1 MKIRFI
7 LFVCLI
13 TCANG
18 FSQSVQPSGMQ
29 VGMQVGIAKI
39 NITPN
44 SPAFMT
50 GYANR
55 DKPSEGILH
64 DLWAKALVLSNK
76 EEKMIIVTTDLLGL
90 SHQVS
95 VEVAEKIQAKLGIER
110 RQIMFNSSHTHSGP
124 MIWPSLSVISEYS
137 QADQKIVSEYTQVL
151 VDKLVQV
158 IVDAYAHQ
166 EPMQISVGHTSADF
180 AINRRA
186 LAAQKNGINLPG
198 PIDHDV
204 PVLKF
209 MKPSG
214 EIKAVLFGYACH
226 NTTLMGNNYLING
239 DYAGFAQIQIE
250 KKIPSATAF
259 FILGC
264 AGDQNPE
271 PRGTVELA
279 TKHGNNLA
287 DQVVTLVHSKELKP
301 IKNELHSYFS
311 TIPLKFKK
319 VPAADYQ
326 KDLQSS
332 DKFIQRRAKL
342 MLEAY
347 NKGWN
352 TEIYS
357 YPIQGIRLGNE
368 FRMIALGGEV
378 VVDYSLRTKKEFP
391 GKNIFVAGYSNEV
404 MCYIPS
410 ERVLKEGGYE
420 ADSSM
425 IYYGMPGPFE
435 NGMEEKIMAA
445 IYETLKKI
453 K

>member
-1 MKIRFI
+1 MKIRLI
-7 LFVCLI
+7 LFLYLATI
-13 TCANG
+13 ANG
-18 FSQSVQPSGMQ
+18 LSQSA
-29 VGMQVGIAKI
+29 MQVGIAKI
-39 NITPN
+39 NITPK

-55 DKPSEGILH
+55 DKPSEGVLH
-64 DLWAKALVLSNK
+64 DLWAKAIVLSNK
-76 EEKMIIVTTDLLGL
+76 QEKMIIVTTDLLGL

-95 VEVAEKIQAKLGIER
+95 EEVAEKIQGKLGIER
-110 RQIMFNSSHTHSGP
+110 RQLMFNSSHTHSGP
-124 MIWPSLSVISEYS
+124 MIWPSLSIISEYS
-137 QADQKIVSEYTQVL
+137 PEDQKIVSEYTQVL
-151 VDKLVQV
+151 VDKLVTV
-158 IVDAYAHQ
+158 IVNAYEHQ
-166 EPMQISVGHTSADF
+166 EPMKVFVGHTSADF

-186 LAAQKNGINLPG
+186 LAAQKSGINLPG

-209 MKPSG
+209 MNSSG
-214 EIKAVLFGYACH
+214 EIRAVLFGYACH

-239 DYAGFAQIQIE
+239 DYAGFAQIDIE
-250 KKIPSATAF
+250 KKIPTATAF

-279 TKHGNNLA
+279 IKHGNSLA
-287 DQVVTLVHSKELKP
+287 VQVVNLVHSKDVKP
-301 IKNELHSYFS
+301 VKNELQSYFS

-319 VPAADYQ
+319 VPVADYQ
-326 KDLQSS
+326 KDLQSP

-352 TEIYS
+352 TETYS

-391 GKNIFVAGYSNEV
+391 NKHIFVAGYSNEV

-435 NGMEEKIMAA
+435 KGIEEKIMEA
-445 IYETLKKI
+445 IYLTIKKI

>member
-1 MKIRFI
+1 MKLRLVLFI
-7 LFVCLI
+7 YWVALGNCF
-13 TCANG
+13 A
-18 FSQSVQPSGMQ
+18 QSS
-29 VGMQVGIAKI
+29 MQVGIAKI
-39 NITPN
+39 NITPP
-44 SPAFMT
+44 SPAFMS

-55 DKPSEGILH
+55 DKPSEGVLH
-64 DLWAKALVLSNK
+64 DLWAKALVLSSQD
-76 EEKMIIVTTDLLGL
+76 EKMIIVTTDLLGL

-95 VEVAEKIQAKLGIER
+95 AEVAEKIQEKFGIER
-110 RQIMFNSSHTHSGP
+110 RQLMFNSSHTHSGP
-124 MIWPSLSVISEYS
+124 MIWPSLSVIAEYS
-137 QADQKIVSEYTQVL
+137 PEDQKIVSEYSQVL

-158 IVDAYAHQ
+158 IFSAYGQQ
-166 EPMQISVGHTSADF
+166 ESMQVFAGKTTADF

-209 MKPSG
+209 VNTSG

-226 NTTLMGNNYLING
+226 NTTLMGNNFLING
-239 DYAGFAQIQIE
+239 DYAGFAQIEIE
-250 KKIPSATAF
+250 KKLPKATAF
-259 FILGC
+259 FILGS

-271 PRGTVELA
+271 PRGTIELA
-279 TKHGNNLA
+279 QKHGKNLS
-287 DQVVTLVHSKELKP
+287 DQVLALVQSTKLTPVRHELR
-301 IKNELHSYFS
+301 SYFS
-311 TIPLKFKK
+311 SIPLKFKK
-319 VPAADYQ
+319 IQVAEYQ

-352 TEIYS
+352 TDFYM
-357 YPIQGIRLGNE
+357 YPVQGIRLGKE
-368 FRMIALGGEV
+368 FCMIALGGEV
-378 VVDYSLRTKKEFP
+378 VVDYSLRIKKEFP

-435 NGMEEKIMAA
+435 TGIEEKIMDA
-445 IYETLKKI
+445 INKTMKKI
-453 K
+453 N

>member
-7 LFVCLI
+7 LFVSLI

-18 FSQSVQPSGMQ
+18 FSQST
-29 VGMQVGIAKI
+29 MQVGIAKI
-39 NITPN
+39 NITPK

-55 DKPSEGILH
+55 DKPSEGVLH

-110 RQIMFNSSHTHSGP
+110 RQLMFNSSHTHSGP

-137 QADQKIVSEYTQVL
+137 PADQKIVSEYTQVL
-151 VDKLVQV
+151 VNKLIDV
-158 IVDAYAHQ
+158 ITNAYEHQ
-166 EPMQISVGHTSADF
+166 EPMQVSVGRTSADF

-198 PIDHDV
+198 PIDHEV

-209 MKPSG
+209 MNSSS
-214 EIKAVLFGYACH
+214 EIKAVMFGYACH

-239 DYAGFAQIQIE
+239 DYAGFAQLEIE

-279 TKHGNNLA
+279 TKHGNTLA
-287 DQVVTLVHSKELKP
+287 DQVVALVHSKELKP
-301 IKNELHSYFS
+301 IKNELQSYFS

-319 VPAADYQ
+319 VLAADYQ

-352 TEIYS
+352 TETYS

-435 NGMEEKIMAA
+435 NGIEEKIMAA
-445 IYETLKKI
+445 IYLTIKKI

>member
-1 MKIRFI
+1 MKIRII
-7 LFVCLI
+7 LFVCLV
-13 TCANG
+13 TYANC
-18 FSQSVQPSGMQ
+18 FSQSA
-29 VGMQVGIAKI
+29 MQVGIAKI
-39 NITPN
+39 NITPK

-55 DKPSEGILH
+55 DKPSEGVLH
-64 DLWAKALVLSNK
+64 DLWAKALVLSSK
-76 EEKMIIVTTDLLGL
+76 EEKMILVTTDLLGL

-95 VEVAEKIQAKLGIER
+95 EEVAEKIQAKLGIKR
-110 RQIMFNSSHTHSGP
+110 RQLMFNSSHTHSGP

-137 QADQKIVSEYTQVL
+137 PADQKIVSEYTQVL
-151 VDKLVQV
+151 VEKLIDV
-158 IVDAYAHQ
+158 ITNAYAHQ
-166 EPMQISVGHTSADF
+166 ESMQVSVGRTSADF

-186 LAAQKNGINLPG
+186 LAAQKNGITLPG
-198 PIDHDV
+198 PIDHEV

-209 MKPSG
+209 MNSSG

-239 DYAGFAQIQIE
+239 DYAGFAQLEIE

-259 FILGC
+259 FVLGC

-279 TKHGNNLA
+279 TKHGNTLA
-287 DQVVTLVHSKELKP
+287 DQVVAMVHSKELKP
-301 IKNELHSYFS
+301 IKNELQSYFS

-319 VPAADYQ
+319 VRAADYQ

-352 TEIYS
+352 TETYS

-391 GKNIFVAGYSNEV
+391 GKNIFVAGYSHEV

-410 ERVLKEGGYE
+410 ERVLQEGGYE

-435 NGMEEKIMAA
+435 KGIEEKIMAA

>member
-1 MKIRFI
+1 MKIRLI
-7 LFVCLI
+7 LFLYLATI
-13 TCANG
+13 ANG
-18 FSQSVQPSGMQ
+18 LSQSA
-29 VGMQVGIAKI
+29 MQVGIAKI
-39 NITPN
+39 NITPK

-55 DKPSEGILH
+55 DKPSEGVLH
-64 DLWAKALVLSNK
+64 DLWAKAIVLSNK
-76 EEKMIIVTTDLLGL
+76 QEKMIIVTTDLLGL

-95 VEVAEKIQAKLGIER
+95 EEVAEKIQGKFGIER
-110 RQIMFNSSHTHSGP
+110 RQLMFNSSHTHSGP

-137 QADQKIVSEYTQVL
+137 PEDQKIVSEYTQVL
-151 VDKLVQV
+151 VDKLVTV
-158 IVDAYAHQ
+158 IVNAYEHQ
-166 EPMQISVGHTSADF
+166 EPMKVFVGHTSADF

-186 LAAQKNGINLPG
+186 LAAQKSGINLPG

-209 MKPSG
+209 MNSSG

-226 NTTLMGNNYLING
+226 NTTLTGNNYLING
-239 DYAGFAQIQIE
+239 DYAGFAQIDIE
-250 KKIPSATAF
+250 KKIPTATAF

-279 TKHGNNLA
+279 IKHGNSLA
-287 DQVVTLVHSKELKP
+287 DQVVNLVNSKDVKP
-301 IKNELHSYFS
+301 VKNELQSYFS
-311 TIPLKFKK
+311 TIPLTFKK
-319 VPAADYQ
+319 VPVADYQ
-326 KDLQSS
+326 KDLQSP

-352 TEIYS
+352 TETYT

-391 GKNIFVAGYSNEV
+391 NKNIFVAGYSNEV

-435 NGMEEKIMAA
+435 KGIEEKIMAA
-445 IYETLKKI
+445 IYLTLKKI

>member
-1 MKIRFI
+1 MKIRFVLI
-7 LFVCLI
+7 VYLATMTVC
-13 TCANG
+13 
-18 FSQSVQPSGMQ
+18 FSQTA
-29 VGMQVGIAKI
+29 MQVGIAKI
-39 NITPN
+39 NITPT
-44 SPAFMT
+44 STAFLT

-55 DKPSEGILH
+55 DKPAEGVLH
-64 DLWAKALVLSNK
+64 DLWAKALVLSNNN
-76 EEKMIIVTTDLLGL
+76 EKIILVTTDLLGL

-95 VEVAEKIQAKLGIER
+95 TEVAEKVKEKLGIER
-110 RQIMFNSSHTHSGP
+110 RQLLFNSSHTHSGP
-124 MIWPSLSVISEYS
+124 MIWPSLSVIAEYS
-137 QADQKIVSEYTQVL
+137 PQDQKIVSEYTQVL
-151 VDKLVQV
+151 VNKLIQV
-158 IVDAYAHQ
+158 ITNAYANQ
-166 EPMQISVGHTSADF
+166 DAMQVFVGHTSADF

-186 LAAQKNGINLPG
+186 LAAQKNGLSLPG

-204 PVLKF
+204 PVLKI
-209 MKPSG
+209 MNSAG
-214 EIKAVLFGYACH
+214 EIKGVLFGYACH

-239 DYAGFAQIQIE
+239 DYAGFAQMDIE
-250 KKIPSATAF
+250 KKIPTATAF
-259 FILGC
+259 FMLGC

-279 TKHGNNLA
+279 QKHGNSLG
-287 DQVVTLVHSKELKP
+287 DQVVNLVNAGTLKP
-301 IKNELHSYFS
+301 IKNEIQSYFS
-311 TIPLKFKK
+311 NIPLKFKK

-352 TEIYS
+352 TDYYQ
-357 YPIQGIRLGNE
+357 YPVQGIRLGNE
-368 FRMIALGGEV
+368 FRIIALGGEV

-391 GKNIFVAGYSNEV
+391 DKHIFVAGYSNEV

-410 ERVLKEGGYE
+410 ERVLQEGGYE

-435 NGMEEKIMAA
+435 KGIEEKIMEA
-445 IYETLKKI
+445 IYLTIKKI

>member
-1 MKIRFI
+1 
-7 LFVCLI
+7 
-13 TCANG
+13 
-18 FSQSVQPSGMQ
+18 
-29 VGMQVGIAKI
+29 
-39 NITPN
+39 
-44 SPAFMT
+44 
-50 GYANR
+50 
-55 DKPSEGILH
+55 
-64 DLWAKALVLSNK
+64 
-76 EEKMIIVTTDLLGL
+76 
-90 SHQVS
+90 
-95 VEVAEKIQAKLGIER
+95 
-110 RQIMFNSSHTHSGP
+110 MFNSSHTHSGP
-124 MIWPSLSVISEYS
+124 MIWPSLSVISQYS
-137 QADQKIVSEYTQVL
+137 PEDQKIVSEYTQVL
-151 VDKLVQV
+151 VDKLVTV
-158 IVDAYAHQ
+158 IVNAYEHQ
-166 EPMQISVGHTSADF
+166 EPMQVFVGHTSADF

-209 MKPSG
+209 MNSSG

-239 DYAGFAQIQIE
+239 DYAGFAQIDIE
-250 KKIPSATAF
+250 KKIPTATAF

-279 TKHGNNLA
+279 IKHGNSLA
-287 DQVVTLVHSKELKP
+287 DQVVNLVHSKDVKP
-301 IKNELHSYFS
+301 VKNELQSYFS

-319 VPAADYQ
+319 VPVADYQ
-326 KDLQSS
+326 KDLQSP

-352 TEIYS
+352 TENYT

-391 GKNIFVAGYSNEV
+391 NKNIFVAGYSNEV

-435 NGMEEKIMAA
+435 KGIEEKIMAA
-445 IYETLKKI
+445 IYLTLKKI

>member
-1 MKIRFI
+1 MKIRLI
-7 LFVCLI
+7 LFLYLATI
-13 TCANG
+13 ANG
-18 FSQSVQPSGMQ
+18 LSQSA
-29 VGMQVGIAKI
+29 MQVGIAKI
-39 NITPN
+39 NITPK

-55 DKPSEGILH
+55 DKPSEGVLH
-64 DLWAKALVLSNK
+64 DLWAKAIVLSNK
-76 EEKMIIVTTDLLGL
+76 QEKMIIVTTDLLGL

-95 VEVAEKIQAKLGIER
+95 EEVAEKIQGKLGIER
-110 RQIMFNSSHTHSGP
+110 RQLMFNSSHTHSGP

-137 QADQKIVSEYTQVL
+137 PADQKIVSGYTQVL
-151 VDKLVQV
+151 VDKLVTV
-158 IVDAYAHQ
+158 IINAYEHQ
-166 EPMQISVGHTSADF
+166 EPMQVFVGHTSAGF

-198 PIDHDV
+198 PIDHEV

-209 MKPSG
+209 MNSSG

-239 DYAGFAQIQIE
+239 DYAGFAQLDIE
-250 KKIPSATAF
+250 KKIPTTTAF

-279 TKHGNNLA
+279 TKHGSTLA
-287 DQVVTLVHSKELKP
+287 DQVVALVHSKELKP
-301 IKNELHSYFS
+301 VKNELQSYFS

-352 TEIYS
+352 TETYT

-435 NGMEEKIMAA
+435 KGIEEKIMAA
-445 IYETLKKI
+445 IYLTIKKI

>member
-1 MKIRFI
+1 M
-7 LFVCLI
+7 
-13 TCANG
+13 
-18 FSQSVQPSGMQ
+18 
-29 VGMQVGIAKI
+29 
-39 NITPN
+39 N
-44 SPAFMT
+44 S
-50 GYANR
+50 
-55 DKPSEGILH
+55 
-64 DLWAKALVLSNK
+64 
-76 EEKMIIVTTDLLGL
+76 
-90 SHQVS
+90 
-95 VEVAEKIQAKLGIER
+95 
-110 RQIMFNSSHTHSGP
+110 
-124 MIWPSLSVISEYS
+124 
-137 QADQKIVSEYTQVL
+137 
-151 VDKLVQV
+151 
-158 IVDAYAHQ
+158 
-166 EPMQISVGHTSADF
+166 
-180 AINRRA
+180 
-186 LAAQKNGINLPG
+186 
-198 PIDHDV
+198 
-204 PVLKF
+204 
-209 MKPSG
+209 SG

-239 DYAGFAQIQIE
+239 DYAGFAQIDIE
-250 KKIPSATAF
+250 KKIPTATAF

-279 TKHGNNLA
+279 IKHGNSLA
-287 DQVVTLVHSKELKP
+287 DQVVNLVHSKDVKP
-301 IKNELHSYFS
+301 VKNELQSYFS

-319 VPAADYQ
+319 VPVADYQ
-326 KDLQSS
+326 KDLQSP

-352 TEIYS
+352 TENYT

-391 GKNIFVAGYSNEV
+391 NKNIFVAGYSNEV

-435 NGMEEKIMAA
+435 KGIEEKIMSA
-445 IYETLKKI
+445 IYLTLKKI

>member
-1 MKIRFI
+1 
-7 LFVCLI
+7 
-13 TCANG
+13 
-18 FSQSVQPSGMQ
+18 
-29 VGMQVGIAKI
+29 
-39 NITPN
+39 
-44 SPAFMT
+44 
-50 GYANR
+50 
-55 DKPSEGILH
+55 
-64 DLWAKALVLSNK
+64 
-76 EEKMIIVTTDLLGL
+76 
-90 SHQVS
+90 
-95 VEVAEKIQAKLGIER
+95 
-110 RQIMFNSSHTHSGP
+110 

-137 QADQKIVSEYTQVL
+137 PADQKIVSEYTQVL
-151 VDKLVQV
+151 VDKLVTV
-158 IVDAYAHQ
+158 IINAYEHQ
-166 EPMQISVGHTSADF
+166 EPMQVSVGNTSADF

-198 PIDHDV
+198 PIDHEV

-209 MKPSG
+209 LNSSG

-226 NTTLMGNNYLING
+226 NTTLMGNNYFING
-239 DYAGFAQIQIE
+239 DYAGFAQLEIE

-279 TKHGNNLA
+279 TKHGNTLA

-301 IKNELHSYFS
+301 IKNELQSYFS

-319 VPAADYQ
+319 VPVADYQ

-352 TEIYS
+352 TETYS

-435 NGMEEKIMAA
+435 NGIEEKIMAA
-445 IYETLKKI
+445 IYKTLKKI

>member
-1 MKIRFI
+1 MKIRLI
-7 LFVCLI
+7 LFLYLATI
-13 TCANG
+13 ANG
-18 FSQSVQPSGMQ
+18 LSQSA
-29 VGMQVGIAKI
+29 MQVGIAKI
-39 NITPN
+39 NITPK

-55 DKPSEGILH
+55 DKPSEGVLH

-76 EEKMIIVTTDLLGL
+76 QEKMIIVSTDLLGL

-95 VEVAEKIQAKLGIER
+95 EEVAERIQAKLGVER
-110 RQIMFNSSHTHSGP
+110 RQLMFNSSHTHSGP

-137 QADQKIVSEYTQVL
+137 PADQKIVSEYTQVL
-151 VDKLVQV
+151 VDKLVTV
-158 IVDAYAHQ
+158 IVNAYERQ
-166 EPMQISVGHTSADF
+166 EPMQVFVGHTSADF

-204 PVLKF
+204 PILKF
-209 MKPSG
+209 MNSSG

-226 NTTLMGNNYLING
+226 NTTLMGNNYFING
-239 DYAGFAQIQIE
+239 DYAGFAQIDIE
-250 KKIPSATAF
+250 KKIPTATAF

-279 TKHGNNLA
+279 TKHGSTLA
-287 DQVVTLVHSKELKP
+287 DQVVALVHSKELKP
-301 IKNELHSYFS
+301 VKNELQSYFS

-352 TEIYS
+352 TETYS

-391 GKNIFVAGYSNEV
+391 NKNIFVAGYSNEV

-435 NGMEEKIMAA
+435 KGIEEKIMEA
-445 IYETLKKI
+445 IYLTIKKI

>member
-1 MKIRFI
+1 MHMKLRFV
-7 LFVCLI
+7 LFLYLI
-13 TCANG
+13 SRIPSY
-18 FSQSVQPSGMQ
+18 SQS
-29 VGMQVGIAKI
+29 MQVGIAKI
-39 NITPN
+39 NITPTA
-44 SPAFMT
+44 PAFLT

-55 DKPSEGILH
+55 DKPAEGVLH
-64 DLWAKALVLSNK
+64 DLWAKALVISNRN
-76 EEKMIIVTTDLLGL
+76 EKLIVVTTDLLGL

-95 VEVAEKIQAKLGIER
+95 TEVAEQVMKKWGIER
-110 RQIMFNSSHTHSGP
+110 RQLLFNSSHTHSGP
-124 MIWPSLSVISEYS
+124 MIWPSLSVIAEYS
-137 QADQKIVSEYTQVL
+137 PQDQKIVSEYTEVL
-151 VDKLVQV
+151 VDKLIQV
-158 IVDAYAHQ
+158 ISQAYMHQ
-166 EPMQISVGHTSADF
+166 EPMELFVGHTSADF

-209 MKPSG
+209 MNAAG
-214 EIKAVLFGYACH
+214 EIKGVLFGYACH

-239 DYAGFAQIQIE
+239 DYAGFAQLDIE
-250 KKIPSATAF
+250 QKIPGATAF
-259 FILGC
+259 FLLGC

-279 TKHGNNLA
+279 QNHGNALG
-287 DQVVTLVHSKELKP
+287 DQVLNLVHSNTLKP
-301 IKNELHSYFS
+301 IKPEIQSYFRN
-311 TIPLKFKK
+311 IPLKFKK
-319 VPAADYQ
+319 VEASVYQ
-326 KDLQSS
+326 KDLLSS

-352 TEIYS
+352 TDYYQ
-357 YPIQGIRLGNE
+357 YPVQGVRLGNE
-368 FRMIALGGEV
+368 FRIIALGGEV

-391 GKNIFVAGYSNEV
+391 DKHIFVAGYSNEV

-435 NGMEEKIMAA
+435 AGIEEKIMQA
-445 IYETLKKI
+445 IELTIKKI

>member
-1 MKIRFI
+1 
-7 LFVCLI
+7 
-13 TCANG
+13 
-18 FSQSVQPSGMQ
+18 
-29 VGMQVGIAKI
+29 
-39 NITPN
+39 
-44 SPAFMT
+44 
-50 GYANR
+50 
-55 DKPSEGILH
+55 
-64 DLWAKALVLSNK
+64 
-76 EEKMIIVTTDLLGL
+76 
-90 SHQVS
+90 
-95 VEVAEKIQAKLGIER
+95 
-110 RQIMFNSSHTHSGP
+110 
-124 MIWPSLSVISEYS
+124 
-137 QADQKIVSEYTQVL
+137 
-151 VDKLVQV
+151 
-158 IVDAYAHQ
+158 
-166 EPMQISVGHTSADF
+166 
-180 AINRRA
+180 

-198 PIDHDV
+198 PIDHEV

-209 MKPSG
+209 MNSSS
-214 EIKAVLFGYACH
+214 EIKAVMFGYACH

-239 DYAGFAQIQIE
+239 DYAGFAQLEIE

-287 DQVVTLVHSKELKP
+287 DQVVALVHSKELKP
-301 IKNELHSYFS
+301 IKNELQSYFS

-352 TEIYS
+352 TETYS

-435 NGMEEKIMAA
+435 NGIEEKIMAA
-445 IYETLKKI
+445 IYQTIKKI

>member
-1 MKIRFI
+1 MKIRLI
-7 LFVCLI
+7 LFLYLATI
-13 TCANG
+13 ANG
-18 FSQSVQPSGMQ
+18 LSQSA
-29 VGMQVGIAKI
+29 MQVGIAKI
-39 NITPN
+39 NITPK

-55 DKPSEGILH
+55 DKPSEGVLH

-95 VEVAEKIQAKLGIER
+95 EEVAEKIQVKLGIER
-110 RQIMFNSSHTHSGP
+110 RQLMFNSSHTHSGP

-137 QADQKIVSEYTQVL
+137 PADQKIVSEYTQVL
-151 VDKLVQV
+151 VDKLVTV
-158 IVDAYAHQ
+158 IVNAYEHQ
-166 EPMQISVGHTSADF
+166 EPMQVSVGRTSADF

-186 LAAQKNGINLPG
+186 LAAQKNGITLPG
-198 PIDHDV
+198 PIDHEV

-209 MKPSG
+209 MNLSG

-226 NTTLMGNNYLING
+226 NTTLTGNNYLING
-239 DYAGFAQIQIE
+239 DYAGFAQIDIE
-250 KKIPSATAF
+250 KKIPTATAF

-279 TKHGNNLA
+279 IKHGNSLA
-287 DQVVTLVHSKELKP
+287 DQVVALVHSKELKP
-301 IKNELHSYFS
+301 IKNELQSYFS

-352 TEIYS
+352 TETYS

-391 GKNIFVAGYSNEV
+391 DKNIFVAGYSNEV

-435 NGMEEKIMAA
+435 NGIEEKIMAA
-445 IYETLKKI
+445 IYQTLKKI

>member
-1 MKIRFI
+1 
-7 LFVCLI
+7 
-13 TCANG
+13 
-18 FSQSVQPSGMQ
+18 
-29 VGMQVGIAKI
+29 
-39 NITPN
+39 
-44 SPAFMT
+44 MT

-55 DKPSEGILH
+55 DKPSEGVLH
-64 DLWAKALVLSNK
+64 DLWAKALVLSNQK
-76 EEKMIIVTTDLLGL
+76 EKMIIVTTDLLGL
-90 SHQVS
+90 SHQIS
-95 VEVAEKIQAKLGIER
+95 EEVAEKIQVKLGIER
-110 RQIMFNSSHTHSGP
+110 RQLMFNSSHTHSGP

-137 QADQKIVSEYTQVL
+137 PEDQKIVSEYTQVL
-151 VDKLVQV
+151 VDKLVTV
-158 IVDAYAHQ
+158 IVNAYEHQ
-166 EPMQISVGHTSADF
+166 EPMQVFVGHTSADF

-186 LAAQKNGINLPG
+186 LAGQKNGINLPG

-209 MKPSG
+209 LNSSG

-226 NTTLMGNNYLING
+226 NTTLTGNNYLING
-239 DYAGFAQIQIE
+239 DYAGFAQIEIE
-250 KKIPSATAF
+250 KKIPTATAF

-279 TKHGNNLA
+279 TKHGSTLA
-287 DQVVTLVHSKELKP
+287 DQVVALVHSKELKP
-301 IKNELHSYFS
+301 VKNELQSYFS

-319 VPAADYQ
+319 VPVAEYQ
-326 KDLQSS
+326 KDLQSP

-352 TEIYS
+352 TETYT

-391 GKNIFVAGYSNEV
+391 DKHIFVAGYSNEV

-435 NGMEEKIMAA
+435 KGIEEKIMSA
-445 IYETLKKI
+445 IYLTLKKI

>member
-1 MKIRFI
+1 MKIRLI
-7 LFVCLI
+7 LFLYLATTGI
-13 TCANG
+13 S
-18 FSQSVQPSGMQ
+18 FSQSA
-29 VGMQVGIAKI
+29 MQVGIAKI
-39 NITPN
+39 NITPK

-55 DKPSEGILH
+55 DKPSEGVLH
-64 DLWAKALVLSNK
+64 DLWAKALVIANK
-76 EEKMIIVTTDLLGL
+76 QEKIIIVTTDLLGL

-95 VEVAEKIQAKLGIER
+95 AEVAEKIQAKLGIER
-110 RQIMFNSSHTHSGP
+110 RQLMFNSSHTHSGP
-124 MIWPSLSVISEYS
+124 MIWPSLSVIAEYS
-137 QADQKIVSEYTQVL
+137 PADLQIVSQYTQVL
-151 VDKLVQV
+151 VDKLVDV
-158 IVDAYAHQ
+158 ITNAYAQQ
-166 EPMQISVGHTSADF
+166 EPMQVYVGHTSADF

-186 LAAQKNGINLPG
+186 LAAQKNGMNLPG

-209 MKPSG
+209 MNVSG
-214 EIKAVLFGYACH
+214 EIKAVIFGYACH

-239 DYAGFAQIQIE
+239 DYAGFAQIDIE
-250 KKIPSATAF
+250 KKIPTATAF

-279 TKHGNNLA
+279 TKHGISLA
-287 DQVVTLVHSKELKP
+287 DQVVNWVHSKDAKP
-301 IKNELHSYFS
+301 IKNEIQSYFS

-319 VPAADYQ
+319 VPVADYQ
-326 KDLQSS
+326 NDLQSP

-352 TEIYS
+352 TETYT

-378 VVDYSLRTKKEFP
+378 VVDYSLRTQKEFP
-391 GKNIFVAGYSNEV
+391 DKNIFVAGYSNEV

-410 ERVLKEGGYE
+410 ERVLNEGGYE

-435 NGMEEKIMAA
+435 KGIEEKIMHA
-445 IYETLKKI
+445 IYKTLKKI

>member
-1 MKIRFI
+1 
-7 LFVCLI
+7 
-13 TCANG
+13 
-18 FSQSVQPSGMQ
+18 
-29 VGMQVGIAKI
+29 MQVGIAKI
-39 NITPN
+39 NITPK

-55 DKPSEGILH
+55 DKPSEGVLH

-76 EEKMIIVTTDLLGL
+76 NEKMIIVTTDLLGL

-110 RQIMFNSSHTHSGP
+110 RQLMFNSSHTHSGP

-137 QADQKIVSEYTQVL
+137 PADQKIVSEYTQVL
-151 VDKLVQV
+151 VDKLVTV
-158 IVDAYAHQ
+158 IVNAYERQ
-166 EPMQISVGHTSADF
+166 EPMQVSVGRTSADF

-186 LAAQKNGINLPG
+186 LAAQKSGISLPG

-209 MKPSG
+209 MNSSG

-239 DYAGFAQIQIE
+239 DYAGFAQLDIE

-279 TKHGNNLA
+279 TKHGSTLA
-287 DQVVTLVHSKELKP
+287 DQVVALVHSKELKP
-301 IKNELHSYFS
+301 VKNELQSYFS

-319 VPAADYQ
+319 VPVADYQ
-326 KDLQSS
+326 KDLQSP

-352 TEIYS
+352 TETYS

-435 NGMEEKIMAA
+435 KGIEEKIMAA
-445 IYETLKKI
+445 IYLTIKKI

>member
-7 LFVCLI
+7 LFLCLF
-13 TCANG
+13 TYANG
-18 FSQSVQPSGMQ
+18 FSQST
-29 VGMQVGIAKI
+29 MQVGIAKI
-39 NITPN
+39 NITPK

-55 DKPSEGILH
+55 DKPSEGVLH

-110 RQIMFNSSHTHSGP
+110 RQLMFNSSHTHSGP

-137 QADQKIVSEYTQVL
+137 PADQKIVSEYTQVL
-151 VDKLVQV
+151 VDKLVTV
-158 IVDAYAHQ
+158 IVNAYEHQ
-166 EPMQISVGHTSADF
+166 ELMQVSVGNTSADF

-198 PIDHDV
+198 PIDHEV

-209 MKPSG
+209 MNSSG

-226 NTTLMGNNYLING
+226 NTTLMGNNYFING
-239 DYAGFAQIQIE
+239 DYAGFAQLEIE
-250 KKIPSATAF
+250 KKIPTATAF

-287 DQVVTLVHSKELKP
+287 DQVVALVHSKELKP
-301 IKNELHSYFS
+301 IKNELQSYFS

-319 VPAADYQ
+319 VPVADYQ

-352 TEIYS
+352 TETYS

-435 NGMEEKIMAA
+435 NGIEEKIMAA
-445 IYETLKKI
+445 IYLTIKKI

>member
-1 MKIRFI
+1 MKIRLI
-7 LFVCLI
+7 LFLYLATIANCL
-13 TCANG
+13 
-18 FSQSVQPSGMQ
+18 SQSA
-29 VGMQVGIAKI
+29 MQVGIAKI
-39 NITPN
+39 NITPK

-55 DKPSEGILH
+55 DKPSEGVLH

-76 EEKMIIVTTDLLGL
+76 QEKMIIVTTDLLGL

-95 VEVAEKIQAKLGIER
+95 EEVAEKIQGKLGIER
-110 RQIMFNSSHTHSGP
+110 RQLMFNSSHTHSGP

-137 QADQKIVSEYTQVL
+137 PADQKIVSEYTQVL
-151 VDKLVQV
+151 VDKLVTV
-158 IVDAYAHQ
+158 IVNAYERQ
-166 EPMQISVGHTSADF
+166 EPMQVFVGNTSADF

-186 LAAQKNGINLPG
+186 LAAQKSGINLPG

-209 MKPSG
+209 MNPSG

-226 NTTLMGNNYLING
+226 NTTLMGNNYFING
-239 DYAGFAQIQIE
+239 DYAGFAQIDIE
-250 KKIPSATAF
+250 KKIPTATAF

-279 TKHGNNLA
+279 IKHGNSLA
-287 DQVVTLVHSKELKP
+287 DQVVNLVQSKDVKP
-301 IKNELHSYFS
+301 VKNELQSYFS

-319 VPAADYQ
+319 VPVADYQ
-326 KDLQSS
+326 KDLQSP

-352 TEIYS
+352 TETYS

-435 NGMEEKIMAA
+435 KGIEEKIMAA
-445 IYETLKKI
+445 IYLTIKKI

>member
-1 MKIRFI
+1 MKIRLI
-7 LFVCLI
+7 LFLYLATI
-13 TCANG
+13 ANG
-18 FSQSVQPSGMQ
+18 LSQSA
-29 VGMQVGIAKI
+29 MQVGIAKI
-39 NITPN
+39 NITPK

-55 DKPSEGILH
+55 DKPSEGVLH
-64 DLWAKALVLSNK
+64 DLWAKAIVLSNK
-76 EEKMIIVTTDLLGL
+76 QEKMIIVTTDLLGL

-95 VEVAEKIQAKLGIER
+95 EEVAEKIQGKFGIER
-110 RQIMFNSSHTHSGP
+110 RQLMFNSSHTHSGP

-137 QADQKIVSEYTQVL
+137 PEDQKIVSEYTQVL
-151 VDKLVQV
+151 VDKLVTV
-158 IVDAYAHQ
+158 IVNAYEHQ
-166 EPMQISVGHTSADF
+166 EPMKVFVGHTSADF

-186 LAAQKNGINLPG
+186 LAAQKSGINLPG

-209 MKPSG
+209 MNSSG

-239 DYAGFAQIQIE
+239 DYAGFAQIDIE
-250 KKIPSATAF
+250 KKIPTATAF

-279 TKHGNNLA
+279 IKHGNSLA
-287 DQVVTLVHSKELKP
+287 DQVVNLVNSKDVKP
-301 IKNELHSYFS
+301 VKNELQSYFS
-311 TIPLKFKK
+311 TIPLTFKK
-319 VPAADYQ
+319 VPVADYQ
-326 KDLQSS
+326 KDLQSP

-352 TEIYS
+352 TETYT

-391 GKNIFVAGYSNEV
+391 NKNIFVAGYSNEV

-435 NGMEEKIMAA
+435 NGIEEKIMSA
-445 IYETLKKI
+445 IYLTLKKI

>member
-7 LFVCLI
+7 LFLCLF
-13 TCANG
+13 TYANG
-18 FSQSVQPSGMQ
+18 FSQST
-29 VGMQVGIAKI
+29 MQVGIAKI
-39 NITPN
+39 NITPK

-55 DKPSEGILH
+55 DKPSEGVLH

-110 RQIMFNSSHTHSGP
+110 RQLMFNSSHTHSGP

-137 QADQKIVSEYTQVL
+137 PADQKIVSEYTQVL
-151 VDKLVQV
+151 VDKLVTV
-158 IVDAYAHQ
+158 IVNAYEHQ
-166 EPMQISVGHTSADF
+166 EPMQVSVGNTSADF

-198 PIDHDV
+198 PIDHEV

-209 MKPSG
+209 MNSSG

-226 NTTLMGNNYLING
+226 NTTLMGNNYFING
-239 DYAGFAQIQIE
+239 DYAGFAQLEIE
-250 KKIPSATAF
+250 KKIPTATAF

-287 DQVVTLVHSKELKP
+287 DQVVALVHSKELKP
-301 IKNELHSYFS
+301 IKNELQSYFS

-319 VPAADYQ
+319 VPVADYQ

-352 TEIYS
+352 TETYS

-435 NGMEEKIMAA
+435 NGIEEKIMAA
-445 IYETLKKI
+445 IYLTIKKI

>member
-1 MKIRFI
+1 M
-7 LFVCLI
+7 
-13 TCANG
+13 
-18 FSQSVQPSGMQ
+18 
-29 VGMQVGIAKI
+29 
-39 NITPN
+39 N
-44 SPAFMT
+44 S
-50 GYANR
+50 
-55 DKPSEGILH
+55 
-64 DLWAKALVLSNK
+64 
-76 EEKMIIVTTDLLGL
+76 
-90 SHQVS
+90 
-95 VEVAEKIQAKLGIER
+95 
-110 RQIMFNSSHTHSGP
+110 
-124 MIWPSLSVISEYS
+124 
-137 QADQKIVSEYTQVL
+137 
-151 VDKLVQV
+151 
-158 IVDAYAHQ
+158 
-166 EPMQISVGHTSADF
+166 
-180 AINRRA
+180 
-186 LAAQKNGINLPG
+186 
-198 PIDHDV
+198 
-204 PVLKF
+204 
-209 MKPSG
+209 SG

-239 DYAGFAQIQIE
+239 DYAGFAQIDIE
-250 KKIPSATAF
+250 KKIPTATAF

-279 TKHGNNLA
+279 IKHGNSLA
-287 DQVVTLVHSKELKP
+287 DQVVNLVHSKDVKP
-301 IKNELHSYFS
+301 VKNELQSYFS

-319 VPAADYQ
+319 VPVADYQ
-326 KDLQSS
+326 KDLQSP

-352 TEIYS
+352 TETYS

-391 GKNIFVAGYSNEV
+391 IKNIFVAGYSNEV

-435 NGMEEKIMAA
+435 KGIEEKIMAA
-445 IYETLKKI
+445 IYLTIKKI

>member
-7 LFVCLI
+7 LFVCLV
-13 TCANG
+13 TYANG
-18 FSQSVQPSGMQ
+18 FSQST
-29 VGMQVGIAKI
+29 MQVGIAKI
-39 NITPN
+39 NITPKF
-44 SPAFMT
+44 PAFMT

-55 DKPSEGILH
+55 DKPSEGVLH

-76 EEKMIIVTTDLLGL
+76 NEKMIIVTTDLLGL

-95 VEVAEKIQAKLGIER
+95 VEVAKKIQAKLGIER
-110 RQIMFNSSHTHSGP
+110 RQLMFNSSHTHSGP

-137 QADQKIVSEYTQVL
+137 PADQKIVSEYTQVL
-151 VDKLVQV
+151 VDKLVTV
-158 IVDAYAHQ
+158 IVNAYERQ
-166 EPMQISVGHTSADF
+166 EPMQVSVGNTSADF

-209 MKPSG
+209 MNSSG

-239 DYAGFAQIQIE
+239 DYAGFAQLDIE

-271 PRGTVELA
+271 PRGTVDLA
-279 TKHGNNLA
+279 TKHGNTLA
-287 DQVVTLVHSKELKP
+287 DQVVTLVHSKDLKP
-301 IKNELHSYFS
+301 IKNELQSYFS

-352 TEIYS
+352 TENYS

-435 NGMEEKIMAA
+435 NGIEEKIMAA
-445 IYETLKKI
+445 IYKTLKKI

>member
-1 MKIRFI
+1 MKIRLL
-7 LFVCLI
+7 LFLYLASASMC
-13 TCANG
+13 
-18 FSQSVQPSGMQ
+18 FSQSW
-29 VGMQVGIAKI
+29 MQVGIAKI
-39 NITPN
+39 NITPK
-44 SPAFMT
+44 SPAYMT

-55 DKPSEGILH
+55 DKPSEGVLH
-64 DLWAKALVLSNK
+64 DLWAKALVLSNQK
-76 EEKMIIVTTDLLGL
+76 EKMIIVTTDLLGL

-95 VEVAEKIQAKLGIER
+95 VEVAEKIQLKLGIER
-110 RQIMFNSSHTHSGP
+110 RQLMFNSSHTHSGP
-124 MIWPSLSVISEYS
+124 MIWPSLSVIAEYNPEE
-137 QADQKIVSEYTQVL
+137 QKIVSEYTQVL
-151 VDKLVQV
+151 IDNLVRV
-158 IVDAYAHQ
+158 IVTAYEQQ
-166 EPMQISVGHTSADF
+166 EPMKVFAGNTTADF

-186 LAAQKNGINLPG
+186 LAAKKNGTSLPD
-198 PIDHDV
+198 PIDHEV

-209 MKPSG
+209 MNQSG
-214 EIKAVLFGYACH
+214 DIKAVLFGYACH

-239 DYAGFAQIQIE
+239 DYAGFAQIEIE

-259 FILGC
+259 FLLGC

-271 PRGTVELA
+271 PRGTVDLA
-279 TKHGNNLA
+279 QKHGNTLAGQVINL
-287 DQVVTLVHSKELKP
+287 VNSNELKP
-301 IKNELHSYFS
+301 IKNELQSHFNI
-311 TIPLKFKK
+311 IPLKFKK
-319 VPAADYQ
+319 VLATDYQ
-326 KDLQSS
+326 KDLQSP

-352 TEIYS
+352 TETYS

-391 GKNIFVAGYSNEV
+391 NKNIFVAGYSNEV

-435 NGMEEKIMAA
+435 KGIEEKIMSA
-445 IYETLKKI
+445 IYQTIKKI

>member
-1 MKIRFI
+1 MKLRLVLFI
-7 LFVCLI
+7 YWVALGNCF
-13 TCANG
+13 A
-18 FSQSVQPSGMQ
+18 QSS
-29 VGMQVGIAKI
+29 MQVGIAKI
-39 NITPN
+39 NITPP
-44 SPAFMT
+44 SPAFMS

-55 DKPSEGILH
+55 DKPSEGVLH
-64 DLWAKALVLSNK
+64 DLWAKALVLSSQD
-76 EEKMIIVTTDLLGL
+76 EKMIIVTTDLLGL

-95 VEVAEKIQAKLGIER
+95 AEVAEKIQEKFGIER
-110 RQIMFNSSHTHSGP
+110 RQLMFNSSHTHSGP
-124 MIWPSLSVISEYS
+124 MIWPSLSVIAEYS
-137 QADQKIVSEYTQVL
+137 PEDQKIVSEYSQVL

-158 IVDAYAHQ
+158 ISGAYGQQ
-166 EPMQISVGHTSADF
+166 ESMQVFAGKTTADF

-209 MKPSG
+209 VNTSG
-214 EIKAVLFGYACH
+214 EIKAVLFGYTCH
-226 NTTLMGNNYLING
+226 NTTLMGNNFLING
-239 DYAGFAQIQIE
+239 DYAGFAQIEIE
-250 KKIPSATAF
+250 KKLPKATAF
-259 FILGC
+259 FILGS

-271 PRGTVELA
+271 PRGTIELA
-279 TKHGNNLA
+279 QKHGKNLS
-287 DQVVTLVHSKELKP
+287 DQVLALVQSTKLTPVRHELR
-301 IKNELHSYFS
+301 SYFS
-311 TIPLKFKK
+311 SIPLKFKK
-319 VPAADYQ
+319 IQVAEYQ

-352 TEIYS
+352 TDFYM
-357 YPIQGIRLGNE
+357 YPVQGIRLGKE
-368 FRMIALGGEV
+368 FCMIALGGEV
-378 VVDYSLRTKKEFP
+378 VVDYSLRIKKEFP

-435 NGMEEKIMAA
+435 TGIEEKIMDA
-445 IYETLKKI
+445 INKTMKKI
-453 K
+453 N

>member
-1 MKIRFI
+1 
-7 LFVCLI
+7 
-13 TCANG
+13 
-18 FSQSVQPSGMQ
+18 
-29 VGMQVGIAKI
+29 
-39 NITPN
+39 
-44 SPAFMT
+44 
-50 GYANR
+50 
-55 DKPSEGILH
+55 
-64 DLWAKALVLSNK
+64 
-76 EEKMIIVTTDLLGL
+76 
-90 SHQVS
+90 
-95 VEVAEKIQAKLGIER
+95 
-110 RQIMFNSSHTHSGP
+110 MFNSSHTHSGP

-137 QADQKIVSEYTQVL
+137 PADQKIVSEYTQVL
-151 VDKLVQV
+151 VDKLVTV
-158 IVDAYAHQ
+158 IVNAYERQ
-166 EPMQISVGHTSADF
+166 EPMQVFVGHTSADF

-186 LAAQKNGINLPG
+186 LAAQKSGINLPG

-209 MKPSG
+209 MNPSG

-226 NTTLMGNNYLING
+226 NTTLMGNNYFING
-239 DYAGFAQIQIE
+239 DYAGFAQIDIE
-250 KKIPSATAF
+250 KKIPTATAF

-279 TKHGNNLA
+279 IKHGNSLA
-287 DQVVTLVHSKELKP
+287 DQVVNLVQSKDVKP
-301 IKNELHSYFS
+301 VKNELQSYFS

-319 VPAADYQ
+319 VPVADYQ
-326 KDLQSS
+326 KDLQSP

-352 TEIYS
+352 TETYS

-435 NGMEEKIMAA
+435 KGIEEKIMAA
-445 IYETLKKI
+445 IYLTIKKI

>member
-1 MKIRFI
+1 MKIR
-7 LFVCLI
+7 LI
-13 TCANG
+13 VFLSWATAGIC
-18 FSQSVQPSGMQ
+18 FSQPTMQ
-29 VGMQVGIAKI
+29 IGIAKI
-39 NITPN
+39 NITPK
-44 SPAFMT
+44 SPAFLT

-55 DKPSEGILH
+55 DKPSEGVLH
-64 DLWAKALVLSNK
+64 DLWAKALVLSNQK
-76 EEKMIIVTTDLLGL
+76 EKMIIVTTDLLGL

-95 VEVAEKIQAKLGIER
+95 EEVAEKIQVKLGIKR
-110 RQIMFNSSHTHSGP
+110 RQLMFNSSHTHSGP

-137 QADQKIVSEYTQVL
+137 PEDQKIVSEYTQVL
-151 VDKLVQV
+151 VDKLITV
-158 IVDAYAHQ
+158 IVNAYEHQ
-166 EPMQISVGHTSADF
+166 EPMQVLAGFTSADF

-186 LAAQKNGINLPG
+186 LAAKKNGLSLPD
-198 PIDHDV
+198 PIDHEV
-204 PVLKF
+204 PVIKF
-209 MKPSG
+209 MNHSG

-226 NTTLMGNNYLING
+226 NTTLTGNNYLING
-239 DYAGFAQIQIE
+239 DYAGFAQIEIE
-250 KKIPSATAF
+250 KKIPTATAF

-271 PRGTVELA
+271 PRGTVDLA
-279 TKHGNNLA
+279 IKHGNSLANQVINL
-287 DQVVTLVHSKELKP
+287 VNSNELKP
-301 IKNELHSYFS
+301 VKNEIQSHFS

-319 VPAADYQ
+319 VPATDYQ
-326 KDLQSS
+326 KDLQSP

-352 TEIYS
+352 TETYT

-391 GKNIFVAGYSNEV
+391 DKHIFVAGYSNEV

-435 NGMEEKIMAA
+435 KGIEEKIMEA
-445 IYETLKKI
+445 IYLTIKKI

>member
-1 MKIRFI
+1 MKLRLVLFI
-7 LFVCLI
+7 YWVALGNCF
-13 TCANG
+13 A
-18 FSQSVQPSGMQ
+18 QSS
-29 VGMQVGIAKI
+29 MQVGIAKI
-39 NITPN
+39 NITPP
-44 SPAFMT
+44 SPAFMS

-55 DKPSEGILH
+55 DKPSEGVLH
-64 DLWAKALVLSNK
+64 DLWAKALVLSSQD
-76 EEKMIIVTTDLLGL
+76 EKMIIVTTDLLGL

-95 VEVAEKIQAKLGIER
+95 AEVAEKIQEKFGIER
-110 RQIMFNSSHTHSGP
+110 RQLMFNSSHTHSGP
-124 MIWPSLSVISEYS
+124 MIWPSLSVIAEYS
-137 QADQKIVSEYTQVL
+137 PEDQKIVSEYSQVL

-158 IVDAYAHQ
+158 ISSAYGQQ
-166 EPMQISVGHTSADF
+166 ESMQVFAGKTTADF

-209 MKPSG
+209 VNTSG

-226 NTTLMGNNYLING
+226 NTTLMGNNFLING
-239 DYAGFAQIQIE
+239 DYAGFAQIEIE
-250 KKIPSATAF
+250 KKLPKATAF
-259 FILGC
+259 FILGS

-271 PRGTVELA
+271 PRGTIELA
-279 TKHGNNLA
+279 QKHGKNLS
-287 DQVVTLVHSKELKP
+287 DQVLALVQSTKLTPVRHELR
-301 IKNELHSYFS
+301 SYFS
-311 TIPLKFKK
+311 SIPLKFKK
-319 VPAADYQ
+319 IQVAEYQ

-352 TEIYS
+352 TDFYM
-357 YPIQGIRLGNE
+357 YPVQGIRLGKE
-368 FRMIALGGEV
+368 FCMIALGGEV
-378 VVDYSLRTKKEFP
+378 VVDYSLRIKKEFP

-435 NGMEEKIMAA
+435 TGIEEKIMDA
-445 IYETLKKI
+445 INKTMKKI
-453 K
+453 N

>member
-1 MKIRFI
+1 
-7 LFVCLI
+7 
-13 TCANG
+13 
-18 FSQSVQPSGMQ
+18 
-29 VGMQVGIAKI
+29 MQVGIAKI
-39 NITPN
+39 NITPK

-55 DKPSEGILH
+55 DKPSEGVLH

-110 RQIMFNSSHTHSGP
+110 RQLMFNSSHTHSGP

-137 QADQKIVSEYTQVL
+137 PADQKIVSEYTQVL
-151 VDKLVQV
+151 VNKLIDV
-158 IVDAYAHQ
+158 ITNAYEHQ
-166 EPMQISVGHTSADF
+166 EPMQVSVGRTTADF

-186 LAAQKNGINLPG
+186 LAAQKNGISLPG

-209 MKPSG
+209 MNSSG

-239 DYAGFAQIQIE
+239 DYAGFAQLEIE
-250 KKIPSATAF
+250 KKIPTATAF

-271 PRGTVELA
+271 PRGTVDLA

-287 DQVVTLVHSKELKP
+287 DQVVALVHSKELKP
-301 IKNELHSYFS
+301 IKNELQSYFS

-319 VPAADYQ
+319 VPAGEYQ

-352 TEIYS
+352 TETYS

-435 NGMEEKIMAA
+435 NGIEEKIMAA
-445 IYETLKKI
+445 IYLTIKKI

>member
-7 LFVCLI
+7 LFLCLF
-13 TCANG
+13 TYANG
-18 FSQSVQPSGMQ
+18 FSQST
-29 VGMQVGIAKI
+29 MQVGIAKI
-39 NITPN
+39 NITPK

-55 DKPSEGILH
+55 DKPSEGVLH

-110 RQIMFNSSHTHSGP
+110 RQLMFNSSHTHSGP

-137 QADQKIVSEYTQVL
+137 PADQKIVSEYTQVL
-151 VDKLVQV
+151 VDKLVTV
-158 IVDAYAHQ
+158 IVNAYEHQ
-166 EPMQISVGHTSADF
+166 EPMQVSVGNTSADF

-209 MKPSG
+209 MNSSG

-226 NTTLMGNNYLING
+226 NTTLMGNNYFING
-239 DYAGFAQIQIE
+239 DYAGFAQLEIE
-250 KKIPSATAF
+250 KKIPTATAF

-287 DQVVTLVHSKELKP
+287 DQVVALVHSKELKP
-301 IKNELHSYFS
+301 IKNELQSYFS

-319 VPAADYQ
+319 VPVADYQ

-352 TEIYS
+352 TETYS

-435 NGMEEKIMAA
+435 NGIEEKIMAA
-445 IYETLKKI
+445 IYLTIKKI

>member
-1 MKIRFI
+1 MKIRLI
-7 LFVCLI
+7 LFLYLATIGNC
-13 TCANG
+13 
-18 FSQSVQPSGMQ
+18 FSQSA
-29 VGMQVGIAKI
+29 MQVGIAKI
-39 NITPN
+39 NITPK

-55 DKPSEGILH
+55 DKPSEGVLH
-64 DLWAKALVLSNK
+64 DLWAKAIVLSNK
-76 EEKMIIVTTDLLGL
+76 QEKMIIVTTDLLGL

-95 VEVAEKIQAKLGIER
+95 EEVAEKIQAKLGIER
-110 RQIMFNSSHTHSGP
+110 RQLMFNSSHTHSGP

-137 QADQKIVSEYTQVL
+137 PEDQKIVSEYTQVL
-151 VDKLVQV
+151 VDKLVTV
-158 IVDAYAHQ
+158 IVNAYEHQ
-166 EPMQISVGHTSADF
+166 EPMQVFVGHTSADF

-198 PIDHDV
+198 AIDHDV

-209 MKPSG
+209 MNLSG

-239 DYAGFAQIQIE
+239 DYAGFAQIDIE
-250 KKIPSATAF
+250 KKIPTATAF

-271 PRGTVELA
+271 PRGTVDLA
-279 TKHGNNLA
+279 IKHGNSLA
-287 DQVVTLVHSKELKP
+287 DQVVNLVNSKDVKP
-301 IKNELHSYFS
+301 VKNELQSYFS
-311 TIPLKFKK
+311 TIPLTFKK
-319 VPAADYQ
+319 VPVADYQ

-352 TEIYS
+352 TETYT
-357 YPIQGIRLGNE
+357 YPIQGIRLGDE

-378 VVDYSLRTKKEFP
+378 VVDYSLRTKREFP
-391 GKNIFVAGYSNEV
+391 GKNIFVSGYSNEV

-435 NGMEEKIMAA
+435 KGIEEKIMAA
-445 IYETLKKI
+445 IYITIKKI